1 MDYLTVKEGFSSS
14 YTKWPGA
21 RFSKDPI
28 TYRARKV
35 ILKHYDPLAMK
46 TRSFNM
52 FQIKEKISA
61 KFQSTKR
68 VPIEDTKRFLLPE
81 NRLKVEVS
89 IVVFTRVIKDLTIGH
104 LRDGVFLYY
113 QDPAE
118 CFVKMLSYSNLS
130 SSWG

>member
-1 MDYLTVKEGFSSS
+1 
-14 YTKWPGA
+14 
-21 RFSKDPI
+21 
-28 TYRARKV
+28 
-35 ILKHYDPLAMK
+35 MK

-68 VPIEDTKRFLLPE
+68 VPIEDTKRFLSPE

-113 QDPAE
+113 QDQNALSK
-118 CFVKMLSYSNLS
+118 CFLIQICPLRGDNWKN
-130 SSWG
+130 